1 MESETFE
8 EVKLE
13 QITLSVDDIITN
25 VITNVIKMINNRGLL
40 DNMNS
45 TLDRLLNEDRTRL
58 EYEITDN
65 INLKIIRA
73 KLSSLSKSND
83 IRNYLNNN
91 SRKKNILVFMKVEN
105 TSSKDKLLRE
115 YIDCE
120 IFEESDFLMD
130 KASHWFVPHHEIF
143 NGNKEEL
150 YEEYNLSDET
160 ISKILTTDPMVRYYN
175 AKEGDIMRII
185 RSSDESGLSIIYRLV
200 VKPSK

>member
-13 QITLSVDDIITN
+13 QITLSSDDIIIKI
-25 VITNVIKMINNRGLL
+25 ITNVIKMINNRGLI
-40 DNMNS
+40 DNMDT

-65 INLKIIRA
+65 INLKIIRS

-83 IRNYLNNN
+83 IRNFLNNN
-91 SRKKNILVFMKVEN
+91 SRKKNILVFMKIDNV
-105 TSSKDKLLRE
+105 TSKDKLLRE
-115 YIDCE
+115 YLECE

-143 NGNKEEL
+143 NGNKDEL
-150 YEEYNLSDET
+150 YDEYNLTDET
-160 ISKILTTDPMVRYYN
+160 IPKILLTDPMVRYYN
-175 AKEGDIMRII
+175 AKEGQIMRII
-185 RSSDESGLSIIYRLV
+185 RNSDESGLSITYRLV
-200 VKPSK
+200 IKPSK

>member
-8 EVKLE
+8 EVKIE
-13 QITLSVDDIITN
+13 QITLSSDDIITN
-25 VITNVIKMINNRGLL
+25 VITNVLIMINNRGLL
-40 DNMNS
+40 DNMS
-45 TLDRLLNEDRTRL
+45 EILDRILTEDRTRL

-65 INLKIIRA
+65 INLKIIRT

-83 IRNYLNNN
+83 IRNYLSNN
-91 SRKKNILVFMKVEN
+91 SRKKNILVFMKIEN
-105 TSSKDKLLRE
+105 NSSKDKLLRE

-143 NGNKEEL
+143 DGDRERL
-150 YEEYNLSDET
+150 YDEYNLSDET
-160 ISKILTTDPMVRYYN
+160 IPKILTTDPMVRYYD
-175 AKEGDIMRII
+175 AKEGQIMRII
-185 RSSDESGLSIIYRLV
+185 RSSDESGLSVIYRLV